1 MTDLKNKDYENE
13 LSHAIVYLNTEKVEE
28 ILKILKNETGDD
40 TINFSK
46 GDHIINL
53 LEYHRKYQLEKEIIK
68 EKIDKIIDLFINY
81 NYDFSDGYIF
91 CNLVNVNGISK
102 KALSKVYLK
111 TENLS
116 NQMIT
121 SYMFESQKNSILE
134 KYRNLLS
141 FNYKFDKNYP
151 IIEMAYNKIHN
162 KDKQEEFMNLAKI
175 FINDGF
181 TVNTKL
187 DGFFL
192 PFFNRFVSDSNK
204 LEDILFFINET
215 DLEIKKDKQIV
226 LNICDNRN
234 ISDDDKIKL
243 LNLLESKKIEIRDVI
258 IFESSP
264 SKVRDFFVKNSNIKS
279 EKLVSHLIT
288 SISSIFI
295 LKGNEK
301 TIDKKLSV
309 FINDIKLMSKNNK
322 EKCIK
327 VLKEKKDN
335 TNKKYNSDG
344 DDITGKI
351 LNVLNGL
358 LIETEKVILNEAI
371 KENSTLVVKS
381 KNRL

>member
-1 MTDLKNKDYENE
+1 MTDLKNKNYENE

-28 ILKILKNETGDD
+28 ILKILKNETGDG

-53 LEYHRKYQLEKEIIK
+53 LEYHRKYQLEKEIIQ
-68 EKIDKIIDLFINY
+68 EKIDKIIDLFISY
-81 NYDFSDGYIF
+81 DYDFSDGYIF

-102 KALSKVYLK
+102 KALSKVYSK

-121 SYMFESQKNSILE
+121 SYMFDSQKNSILE

-162 KDKQEEFMNLAKI
+162 KDKQEEFMALAKI

-187 DGFFL
+187 DGFFQ
-192 PFFNRFVSDSNK
+192 PFFNRFVLDSNDI
-204 LEDILFFINET
+204 EDILFFINET

-226 LNICDNRN
+226 LNVCDNKN
-234 ISDDDKIKL
+234 ISDNDKIKL
-243 LNLLESKKIEIRDVI
+243 LNFLESKNIDIKDVV

-264 SKVRDFFVKNSNIKS
+264 SKVRDFFVKNTKINS
-279 EKLVSHLIT
+279 EKLVSSLVT

-295 LKGNEK
+295 LKSNESI
-301 TIDKKLSV
+301 IDRKLDG
-309 FINDIKLMSKNNK
+309 FINDIRLMSKNNK
-322 EKCIK
+322 NECMKA
-327 VLKEKKDN
+327 LKEKKDD
-335 TNKKYNSDG
+335 TNKNYNSDG
-344 DDITGKI
+344 DDITEKI
-351 LNVLNGL
+351 LKVLNGL
-358 LIETEKVILNEAI
+358 LIETEKVILNDAI
-371 KENSTLVVKS
+371 EENNTLVVKS